1 MRARGEHTYLV
12 DELAAYE
19 RRFRKAGLPLL
30 IEDYSATEDVFTR
43 AFPLLAFLFVI
54 SLLGAVN
61 LDWGTLANVGAVA
74 GGMALMVAGVGALNR
89 ARGRPFFS
97 IPRRVGVPEL
107 AVWVLLPALLPLVF
121 GGQLG
126 SAAATVGGNL
136 LTLGLIYVVVAL
148 GLISILR
155 WTSMRMFGQL
165 ATSLVLLTRAIPLL
179 LFFSLV
185 LFLTEEM
192 WRLFSSMPD
201 PFLALVGALFVGV
214 GGAFLLFR
222 LPREVRRLEEDA
234 DAGQA
239 LRRRQ
244 RFNVGLVMFVSQ
256 ALQVLVVSVGV
267 GAFFVLFGV
276 LAVGPELQTQWT
288 QEPVNVLMTVDI
300 FGETARLTEE
310 ILRVAG
316 GIAAFTGLYYA
327 IAVLTEETYRQEFLT
342 ELTGEMRET
351 FRARSDYLRLRESG

>member
-1 MRARGEHTYLV
+1 M

-43 AFPLLAFLFVI
+43 AFALLALIFVT

-61 LDWGTLANVGAVA
+61 LDWSPAANVAAVI
-74 GGMALMVAGVGALNR
+74 GGVALLVAGVGGLNR

-97 IPRRVGVPEL
+97 IPRRIGTPEL

-121 GGQLG
+121 GGQIE
-126 SAAATVGGNL
+126 SAINTVIGNL
-136 LTLGLIYVVVAL
+136 LALGLIYGVVAL

-165 ATSLVLLTRAIPLL
+165 ADSLVLLTRAIPLL

-192 WRLFSSMPD
+192 WRLFSSTPD
-201 PFLALVGALFVGV
+201 AFLAVIAALFIGVGA
-214 GGAFLLFR
+214 AFLLFR
-222 LPREVRRLEEDA
+222 LPREVRLLEEDA
-234 DAGQA
+234 AGTP
-239 LRRRQ
+239 LKRSQ

-256 ALQVLVVSVGV
+256 ALQVLVVSAGV
-267 GAFFVLFGV
+267 GAFFVLFG
-276 LAVGPELQTQWT
+276 LFAINTDLQTQWT
-288 QEPVNVLMTVDI
+288 NGPVNVLTTIDI
-300 FGETARLTEE
+300 FGEQAKLTEE
-310 ILRVAG
+310 LLRVSA

-327 IAVLTEETYRQEFLT
+327 IAVLTEETYRKEFLD
-342 ELTGEMRET
+342 ELTSEMRAT
-351 FRARSDYLRLRESG
+351 FQARLEYLRLRNSG